1 MTLNFYT
8 LGVIYLVYSFLG
20 WVAETV
26 VATIRGGRFANRGA
40 AAGPFCFI
48 YGTTGV
54 LLAVSFGDLRTEPV
68 YLFFA
73 CMMAA
78 TVMEWITAKLL
89 ERLHRRKWWDYSG
102 KKFNLNG
109 YVCLQYSLLWGALGT
124 ASVLWGNNVL
134 LQLCAHI
141 PVWLLRPAVWVSLTV
156 AVLDQIGSAVL
167 VQQYAARHPMLEQLN
182 QRLGERSDTLRR
194 RIALYIEKRI
204 QYAYPAAARQEQ
216 TALRKGEKNFLSVS
230 DLLWLFVIGAF
241 LGDMVETV
249 FCRVTAGVWMSRSS
263 LVWGPFSVVWGLA
276 LVITGSKS
284 IAFTNTGIDGL
295 MWIGGGSLF
304 TTYYEGTTKVK
315 FPGIP
320 FSFILV
326 IIVFIIFDIFLRKTA
341 LGRQIYCVGGNPEA
355 ARLSG
360 IPSKN
365 VLTFVYTLSGFM
377 AGMAGIV
384 SVGRLASA
392 NGNAGSTYDNDAI
405 AACIVGGASFTG
417 GKGTIWGTL
426 IGALLMAV
434 IRNGL
439 NLAGAKNDVQYIVI
453 GSVIILAVTID
464 VFRNKMEA
472 KARKMAAQ

>member
-8 LGVIYLVYSFLG
+8 LSVIYLVYSFLG

-141 PVWLLRPAVWVSLTV
+141 PAWLLRLAVWVSLTV

-276 LVITGSKS
+276 LALSTVLLRNCENKSDSAIFAFGVFMGGAYEYVCSAVGELLFGVI
-284 IAFTNTGIDGL
+284 FWD
-295 MWIGGGSLF
+295 
-304 TTYYEGTTKVK
+304 Y
-315 FPGIP
+315 
-320 FSFILV
+320 
-326 IIVFIIFDIFLRKTA
+326 
-341 LGRQIYCVGGNPEA
+341 
-355 ARLSG
+355 
-360 IPSKN
+360 
-365 VLTFVYTLSGFM
+365 SGFKFNI
-377 AGMAGIV
+377 AGRVNLLYCFFWG
-384 SVGRLASA
+384 
-392 NGNAGSTYDNDAI
+392 I
-405 AACIVGGASFTG
+405 AAV
-417 GKGTIWGTL
+417 IWMRYGYPLVLRGMKKVRSRVRPWMTV
-426 IGALLMAV
+426 LLAVFMAV
-434 IRNGL
+434 NML
-439 NLAGAKNDVQYIVI
+439 TSALALARYDARTSGEAPQSSIDTLLDAHFDDARMERIYPNAKK
-453 GSVIILAVTID
+453 VT
-464 VFRNKMEA
+464 
-472 KARKMAAQ
+472 KAG

>member
-1 MTLNFYT
+1 MVKAIVGACWGDEGKGKITDVLAEDSDIVVRFQGGSNAGHTIINEYGKFALHQLPSGVFRQNIVNVIGNGVALSVENF
-8 LGVIYLVYSFLG
+8 LKELESVMERGVPKPQLLVSDRCQ
-20 WVAETV
+20 V
-26 VATIRGGRFANRGA
+26 VMPYHKELDGMEEARLA
-40 AAGPFCFI
+40 AK
-48 YGTTGV
+48 
-54 LLAVSFGDLRTEPV
+54 SFGSTKSGIAPFYSDKYAKIGFQISDL
-68 YLFFA
+68 FDD
-73 CMMAA
+73 
-78 TVMEWITAKLL
+78 K
-89 ERLHRRKWWDYSG
+89 D
-102 KKFNLNG
+102 
-109 YVCLQYSLLWGALGT
+109 SLMDRIDHVLG
-124 ASVLWGNNVL
+124 LKNVL
-134 LQLCAHI
+134 
-141 PVWLLRPAVWVSLTV
+141 
-156 AVLDQIGSAVL
+156 
-167 VQQYAARHPMLEQLN
+167 
-182 QRLGERSDTLRR
+182 
-194 RIALYIEKRI
+194 
-204 QYAYPAAARQEQ
+204 
-216 TALRKGEKNFLSVS
+216 
-230 DLLWLFVIGAF
+230 
-241 LGDMVETV
+241 
-249 FCRVTAGVWMSRSS
+249 
-263 LVWGPFSVVWGLA
+263 WGLA